1 MIEHE
6 EGRTFDDMLI
16 EDLEPTEEEQLAVL
30 GGARQQ
36 QQQDDEQPAR
46 G

>member
-1 MIEHE
+1 VTEHE

-30 GGARQQ
+30 GGAALQQ
-36 QQQDDEQPAR
+36 QTDEQPAQ